1 MNSSPLRAVAK
12 LGVQQQLALA
22 VLLSVSLAALAVRA
36 TLFVFSQQRSYR
48 DTVRRSTEK
57 IGISPSALQA
67 LASYRWPG
75 NVHEL
80 ENAIARAVALSTSQ
94 VLGPLELVVKTDA
107 RETDRKTV
115 RLP

>member
-1 MNSSPLRAVAK
+1 MAK

-22 VLLSVSLAALAVRA
+22 VLLSVSLAALAVCA

-48 DTVRRSTEK
+48 DTVRRSTEM
-57 IGISPSALQA
+57 IEAG
-67 LASYRWPG
+67 
-75 NVHEL
+75 
-80 ENAIARAVALSTSQ
+80 
-94 VLGPLELVVKTDA
+94 A